1 MSGGAWLPPLPL
13 PLLKRTRFEFGMAA
27 LMPWLAAECGDRVQ
41 PIAGDLSQWH
51 WNIRLDDNTMLG
63 CMNAHREAKT
73 TICHMARFGGDPT
86 TADDDCCL
94 PQAIAGAPLPRM
106 RGNVQTYRAQKQLE
120 TITYMIV
127 AKKIATGILASVGSN
142 CACAWFQHS
151 LNNVM

>member
-1 MSGGAWLPPLPL
+1 MNGRLGGTQRGRGRLAARGATKPRGCSGLGELGAQTPGGARLPPLPL

-63 CMNAHREAKT
+63 CMNALREAKT
-73 TICHMARFGGDPT
+73 TICHMARFEGDPA

-94 PQAIAGAPLPRM
+94 PQAIAGAPLPQM
-106 RGNVQTYRAQKQLE
+106 KGKVKHSE
-120 TITYMIV
+120 H
-127 AKKIATGILASVGSN
+127 KSN
-142 CACAWFQHS
+142 
-151 LNNVM
+151 